1 VGSTA
6 LWLAVCMVCTDG
18 CWLLAAGCCCTPSTV
33 HCAPSI
39 VQVEHATTTPPLHPT
54 HRLISVFLLHELKSV
69 YVARKLIYSAFTSF
83 PSAAWPFERMCQV
96 DWDGWDSWTTDA
108 NPQMKLLAA
117 YLLLQ
122 TGGNASP
129 SASDI
134 KELLNT
140 VGIDAEEE
148 RLSKL
153 ISELEGKD
161 INEVSWRLDCAGIGR
176 VGVGMGMG
184 TGTARWEGLEERTRR
199 RDVSLTRS
207 SSLRAR
213 PSSPRSRPVELPVPP
228 RPLPVEPPLPPT
240 PRPLRRRRRRPRR
253 SPTTTW

>member
-1 VGSTA
+1 
-6 LWLAVCMVCTDG
+6 
-18 CWLLAAGCCCTPSTV
+18 
-33 HCAPSI
+33 
-39 VQVEHATTTPPLHPT
+39 
-54 HRLISVFLLHELKSV
+54 
-69 YVARKLIYSAFTSF
+69 
-83 PSAAWPFERMCQV
+83 
-96 DWDGWDSWTTDA
+96 
-108 NPQMKLLAA
+108 MKLLAA

-161 INEVSWRLDCAGIGR
+161 INEVSWRLDRAGRGR
-176 VGVGMGMG
+176 VGVGMGMGMG